1 MTVGPIRSVG
11 ASDSGRAVAAV
22 LVAITVLAGPAA
34 CRPQPVATAPTVR
47 HIVTPLTAD
56 LGLPFAEA
64 VRVGDMLYLSGMI
77 GLRPG
82 TMEVVAGG
90 LEAETRQTMDNI
102 RAMLE
107 AGGSS
112 LDRVVRCL
120 VMLDDMAEWP
130 RFNAIWVEYF
140 PRNPPARSA
149 LGADGLALG
158 ARVEVECTA
167 TVGDARSAAGRR

>member
-1 MTVGPIRSVG
+1 MSG
-11 ASDSGRAVAAV
+11 ASSEVEAASHARRVAAV
-22 LVAITVLAGPAA
+22 GLLALTAVAGPAG
-34 CRPQPVATAPTVR
+34 CGPQAGPPAPTVR
-47 HIVTPLTAD
+47 HIVTPLTGD

-82 TMEVVAGG
+82 TMEVVDGG
-90 LEAETRQTMDNI
+90 LEAEARQTMDNI
-102 RAMLE
+102 RTMLE

-120 VMLDDMAEWP
+120 VMLDDMTEWS
-130 RFNAIWVEYF
+130 RFNAVWVEYF

-167 TVGDARSAAGRR
+167 TVGDG